1 MKLTVKKPNLR
12 NAGARKSVKPLVK
25 LAKIAK
31 LAKPAHRLAKPAL
44 RLAKPALAA
53 SSRAAKSGVA
63 AIASHAVAAPVA
75 VIARKPSLPG
85 KAAVLAALKKRERLA
100 AAAANSKAFS
110 SSKVFSAPAAR
121 DAKGSP
127 AAAGDATNI
136 VPLPDNADAENE
148 EPTAE
153 ALAKEEEVVVKPV
166 VIEEIRQ
173 AYDGDTAY
181 QLYLKE
187 IGQTALLTIEEE
199 NALAARIKRG
209 DKAARERMIKANL
222 RLVVKIA
229 RDYEGYGV
237 PLLDLISEGNIG
249 LMKGVER
256 FDPTKGAKLSTYSAW
271 WIKQAIKRAL
281 ANQGKTI
288 RLPVHV
294 VDKLFHIRRAE
305 ARLQEAFGREAT
317 DEEIAS
323 ELDTTPDKIRELRTA
338 SQRPASLEAP
348 LGYDSDNR
356 VADVVADENAED
368 PYDQLEGK
376 ANTAMLREVMKDL
389 DPREV
394 TILRYRFGLDGDDE
408 KTLEEVGRKFGLTRE
423 RIRQIQ
429 EIALKKLR
437 KKIEKMEQQR
447 QAA

>member
-1 MKLTVKKPNLR
+1 MKRQMLLTLKKKKTGR
-12 NAGARKSVKPLVK
+12 NQPIKVAKLPSRRARARRIPPAEQQSRSASPAAPAVVSLPQTKPLVHDPEYVK
-25 LAKIAK
+25 G
-31 LAKPAHRLAKPAL
+31 PADSTQVPAL
-44 RLAKPALAA
+44 
-53 SSRAAKSGVA
+53 
-63 AIASHAVAAPVA
+63 
-75 VIARKPSLPG
+75 
-85 KAAVLAALKKRERLA
+85 
-100 AAAANSKAFS
+100 
-110 SSKVFSAPAAR
+110 
-121 DAKGSP
+121 
-127 AAAGDATNI
+127 
-136 VPLPDNADAENE
+136 
-148 EPTAE
+148 
-153 ALAKEEEVVVKPV
+153 
-166 VIEEIRQ
+166 
-173 AYDGDTAY
+173 
-181 QLYLKE
+181 QLYLRE
-187 IGQTALLTIEEE
+187 IGQVKLLTPKEEIE
-199 NALAARIKRG
+199 LAKRIKKG
-209 DKAARERMIKANL
+209 DEQAREHMIKANL

-229 RDYEGYGV
+229 RDYDGLGV

-317 DEEIAS
+317 DDEIAS
-323 ELDTTPDKIRELRTA
+323 ELDTTSDKIRELRTA

-368 PYDQLEGK
+368 PYDELEGK

-429 EIALKKLR
+429 EIALKK
-437 KKIEKMEQQR
+437 
-447 QAA
+447 

>member
-1 MKLTVKKPNLR
+1 MKLKLKNASRTRKSLAPKGIKLMKRSVGRHSAKVEVVKARVVAVRPAKKPALPGK
-12 NAGARKSVKPLVK
+12 GAVLVALK
-25 LAKIAK
+25 KKERAAELAK
-31 LAKPAHRLAKPAL
+31 LAAKAPSTML
-44 RLAKPALAA
+44 
-53 SSRAAKSGVA
+53 VT
-63 AIASHAVAAPVA
+63 APVT
-75 VIARKPSLPG
+75 
-85 KAAVLAALKKRERLA
+85 
-100 AAAANSKAFS
+100 
-110 SSKVFSAPAAR
+110 PAA
-121 DAKGSP
+121 GQ
-127 AAAGDATNI
+127 NI
-136 VPLPDNADAENE
+136 VPLPENFDPENE
-148 EPTAE
+148 EPTQE
-153 ALAKEEEVVVKPV
+153 ALAKEEEVKPV
-166 VIEEIRQ
+166 TIEEIRQ

-317 DEEIAS
+317 DEEIAG
-323 ELDTTPDKIRELRTA
+323 ELDTTPEKIRELRTA

-356 VADVVADENAED
+356 VADVVADDNAED
-368 PYDQLEGK
+368 PYEELEGK

-447 QAA
+447 KAA

>member
-1 MKLTVKKPNLR
+1 MKLKVKKAPKTKK
-12 NAGARKSVKPLVK
+12 AKVAAAAVKVARRVAAP
-25 LAKIAK
+25 AK
-31 LAKPAHRLAKPAL
+31 LALVKARVVAMRPAKKPAL
-44 RLAKPALAA
+44 
-53 SSRAAKSGVA
+53 
-63 AIASHAVAAPVA
+63 
-75 VIARKPSLPG
+75 PG
-85 KAAVLAALKKRERLA
+85 KGAVLVALKKKESAARLA
-100 AAAANSKAFS
+100 SMAAAEQARRSTPVISK
-110 SSKVFSAPAAR
+110 SASAAHATEPAEG
-121 DAKGSP
+121 K
-127 AAAGDATNI
+127 I
-136 VPLPDNADAENE
+136 VPLPDPNADAENE
-148 EPTAE
+148 EPTQE
-153 ALAKEEEVVVKPV
+153 ALAKVEQEDVRPPAAPEEV
-166 VIEEIRQ
+166 IRH

-187 IGQTALLTIEEE
+187 IGQTALLTIDEE
-199 NALAARIKRG
+199 NALAARIKKG

-256 FDPTKGAKLSTYSAW
+256 FDPSKGAKLSTYSAW

-323 ELDTTPDKIRELRTA
+323 ELDTTSEKIRELRTA

-368 PYDQLEGK
+368 PYDELEGK

-437 KKIEKMEQQR
+437 KKIEKLEQQR
-447 QAA
+447 KAA

>member
-1 MKLTVKKPNLR
+1 MKLKSKKLSKTDT
-12 NAGARKSVKPLVK
+12 RKPKAASKVAVVAKTRSITAAK
-25 LAKIAK
+25 AKIAK
-31 LAKPAHRLAKPAL
+31 PAAKPAATSKAAPPKRGVVAKRDHKPAPVQ
-44 RLAKPALAA
+44 AKT
-53 SSRAAKSGVA
+53 AK
-63 AIASHAVAAPVA
+63 
-75 VIARKPSLPG
+75 
-85 KAAVLAALKKRERLA
+85 
-100 AAAANSKAFS
+100 
-110 SSKVFSAPAAR
+110 
-121 DAKGSP
+121 KG
-127 AAAGDATNI
+127 
-136 VPLPDNADAENE
+136 AE
-148 EPTAE
+148 
-153 ALAKEEEVVVKPV
+153 PV
-166 VIEEIRQ
+166 VIQVPDETMTIPEILETQETVDIFGDQIQSDANPANGDANGVTAVVVQEEPSAADLAEEDVIVAKLREVTPP
-173 AYDGDTAY
+173 APVVAEERGSYDGDTAY

-187 IGQTALLTIEEE
+187 IGQHKLLTIEEE
-199 NALAARIKRG
+199 NELAARIKKG
-209 DKAARERMIKANL
+209 DAAARERMINANL

-256 FDPTKGAKLSTYSAW
+256 FDPSKGAKLSTYSAW

-305 ARLQEAFGREAT
+305 ARLQEILGREPT
-317 DEEIAS
+317 DDEIAE
-323 ELDTTPDKIRELRTA
+323 ELDSTPEKIRELRAA

-348 LGYDSDNR
+348 LGHDSDNR

-368 PYDQLEGK
+368 PYDQVEEK
-376 ANTAMLREVMKDL
+376 ANSAMLKDLLKDL

-394 TILRYRFGLDGDDE
+394 TILRYRFGLDGDEE

-437 KKIEKMEQQR
+437 KKIDKLEAVR
-447 QAA
+447 RAA

>member
-1 MKLTVKKPNLR
+1 MKLKKKNTAVSRRTTLKVAKRQAKAPVR
-12 NAGARKSVKPLVK
+12 AVAPAGHRRVKPVN
-25 LAKIAK
+25 
-31 LAKPAHRLAKPAL
+31 R
-44 RLAKPALAA
+44 
-53 SSRAAKSGVA
+53 
-63 AIASHAVAAPVA
+63 VAAP
-75 VIARKPSLPG
+75 RKS
-85 KAAVLAALKKRERLA
+85 AVLVALKKREA
-100 AAAANSKAFS
+100 AAKSRPVSTPLPAKNRMPEAGKNILRVPPT
-110 SSKVFSAPAAR
+110 VFEQPPAPVEAE
-121 DAKGSP
+121 D
-127 AAAGDATNI
+127 AAA
-136 VPLPDNADAENE
+136 E
-148 EPTAE
+148 EPTQE
-153 ALAKEEEVVVKPV
+153 ALAKAEQESKPV
-166 VIEEIRQ
+166 TMEEIRQ

-187 IGQTALLTIEEE
+187 IGQTPLLTIQEE
-199 NALAARIKRG
+199 NELAAKIKRG

-256 FDPTKGAKLSTYSAW
+256 FDPAKGAKLSTYSAW

-305 ARLQEAFGREAT
+305 ARLQEVFGREPT
-317 DEEIAS
+317 DDEIAE
-323 ELDTTPDKIRELRTA
+323 ELDTTPEKIRELRTA

-356 VADVVADENAED
+356 VADVVADENAEN
-368 PYDQLEGK
+368 PYDELEGK
-376 ANTAMLREVMKDL
+376 ANTSMLRQVMKEL
-389 DPREV
+389 DPREL
-394 TILRYRFGLDGDDE
+394 TILRYRFGLDGDEE

-429 EIALKKLR
+429 EIALKKLK
-437 KKIEKMEQQR
+437 KKIDKLD
-447 QAA
+447 QARKAA

>member
-1 MKLTVKKPNLR
+1 MKLKVKKAPKTKK
-12 NAGARKSVKPLVK
+12 ATQAASVAKLVRR
-25 LAKIAK
+25 AVAPAK
-31 LAKPAHRLAKPAL
+31 LALVAMRPTRKPAL
-44 RLAKPALAA
+44 
-53 SSRAAKSGVA
+53 
-63 AIASHAVAAPVA
+63 
-75 VIARKPSLPG
+75 PG
-85 KAAVLAALKKRERLA
+85 KGAVLVALKKKESVARR
-100 AAAANSKAFS
+100 S
-110 SSKVFSAPAAR
+110 SPLGLRPMPVIAPVVE
-121 DAKGSP
+121 D
-127 AAAGDATNI
+127 NI
-136 VPLPDNADAENE
+136 VPLPGASEEPENE
-148 EPTAE
+148 EPSQE
-153 ALAKEEEVVVKPV
+153 ALAKVEQEDVRPVVV
-166 VIEEIRQ
+166 EEIRQ

-199 NALAARIKRG
+199 NYLAARIKKG

-256 FDPTKGAKLSTYSAW
+256 FDPAKGAKLSTYSAW

-317 DEEIAS
+317 DEEIAA

-356 VADVVADENAED
+356 VADVVADDNAED

-437 KKIEKMEQQR
+437 KKIEKLEQQR
-447 QAA
+447 KAA

>member
-1 MKLTVKKPNLR
+1 MMNLSLGSQIMKLKLKNALKVRTPAPAKAVVKR
-12 NAGARKSVKPLVK
+12 RAVKPARIEVIKARVVAVRPPAKAVLPKKNSVL
-25 LAKIAK
+25 LALKKKEAK
-31 LAKPAHRLAKPAL
+31 LALVQRSAVKSSIIPKPLNAR
-44 RLAKPALAA
+44 
-53 SSRAAKSGVA
+53 
-63 AIASHAVAAPVA
+63 PV
-75 VIARKPSLPG
+75 S
-85 KAAVLAALKKRERLA
+85 E
-100 AAAANSKAFS
+100 
-110 SSKVFSAPAAR
+110 
-121 DAKGSP
+121 
-127 AAAGDATNI
+127 TNI
-136 VPLPDNADAENE
+136 VQLPDPNIDPENE
-148 EPTAE
+148 EPTQE
-153 ALAKEEEVVVKPV
+153 ALAKVEQEDAKPV
-166 VIEEIRQ
+166 VVEEIRQ

-187 IGQTALLTIEEE
+187 IGQTPLLTIEEE
-199 NALAARIKRG
+199 NALAARIKKG

-305 ARLQEAFGREAT
+305 ARLQEAFGREAS

-368 PYDQLEGK
+368 PYSELEGK
-376 ANTAMLREVMKDL
+376 ANTAMLRQVMKDL

-437 KKIEKMEQQR
+437 KKIEKLEQQK

>member
-1 MKLTVKKPNLR
+1 MKLKLKK
-12 NAGARKSVKPLVK
+12 ASGARRTA
-25 LAKIAK
+25 LAKASARVVKHSSLLPVRVIKAK
-31 LAKPAHRLAKPAL
+31 VLAIRP
-44 RLAKPALAA
+44 
-53 SSRAAKSGVA
+53 
-63 AIASHAVAAPVA
+63 
-75 VIARKPSLPG
+75 ARKPALPG
-85 KAAVLAALKKRERLA
+85 KAAVLAAVKKKQRAEQDRTSRIRLPLVPAKPEGTQKSTPLA
-100 AAAANSKAFS
+100 AE
-110 SSKVFSAPAAR
+110 
-121 DAKGSP
+121 G
-127 AAAGDATNI
+127 NI
-136 VPLPDNADAENE
+136 VRMPENADAEMSENE

-153 ALAKEEEVVVKPV
+153 ALAKEKEIEVKPV

-187 IGQTALLTIEEE
+187 IGQTPLLTIEEE
-199 NALAARIKRG
+199 NYLAARIKKG

-317 DEEIAS
+317 DEEIAA

-368 PYDQLEGK
+368 PYNELEGK

-437 KKIEKMEQQR
+437 KKIEKLEQQR

>member
-1 MKLTVKKPNLR
+1 MKLKQKKAPIVRKALSAKVAKR
-12 NAGARKSVKPLVK
+12 SNATKSPTKFSLIKARVV
-25 LAKIAK
+25 AVR
-31 LAKPAHRLAKPAL
+31 PARKPAL
-44 RLAKPALAA
+44 
-53 SSRAAKSGVA
+53 
-63 AIASHAVAAPVA
+63 
-75 VIARKPSLPG
+75 PG
-85 KAAVLAALKKRERLA
+85 KGAVLVALKKKERA
-100 AAAANSKAFS
+100 AEVAKLTL
-110 SSKVFSAPAAR
+110 KKAPADVKALNVK
-121 DAKGSP
+121 APQSAETP
-127 AAAGDATNI
+127 AGNI
-136 VPLPDNADAENE
+136 VPLPENPDPENE

-153 ALAKEEEVVVKPV
+153 VLSQEKEVKPV
-166 VIEEIRQ
+166 TMEEIRQ

-199 NALAARIKRG
+199 NYLAARIKKG

-317 DEEIAS
+317 DDEIAG
-323 ELDTTPDKIRELRTA
+323 ELDTTSEKIRELRTA

-356 VADVVADENAED
+356 VADVVADENADD
-368 PYDQLEGK
+368 PYAELEGK

-437 KKIEKMEQQR
+437 KKIEKLEQQR

>member
-1 MKLTVKKPNLR
+1 MKLKQKKAPNVRKALSAKVAKR
-12 NAGARKSVKPLVK
+12 SKATKSPAKFSLIKARVV
-25 LAKIAK
+25 AVR
-31 LAKPAHRLAKPAL
+31 PARKPAL
-44 RLAKPALAA
+44 
-53 SSRAAKSGVA
+53 
-63 AIASHAVAAPVA
+63 
-75 VIARKPSLPG
+75 PG
-85 KAAVLAALKKRERLA
+85 KGAVLVALKKKERA
-100 AAAANSKAFS
+100 AEVAKLDL
-110 SSKVFSAPAAR
+110 KKAPAGL
-121 DAKGSP
+121 DAIVAKAPGMETSEVP
-127 AAAGDATNI
+127 AGNI
-136 VPLPDNADAENE
+136 VPLPENLDSENE

-153 ALAKEEEVVVKPV
+153 VLSQEKEVKPV
-166 VIEEIRQ
+166 TMEEIRQ

-199 NALAARIKRG
+199 NHLAARIKKG

-317 DEEIAS
+317 DDEIAG
-323 ELDTTPDKIRELRTA
+323 ELDTTSEKIRELRTA

-356 VADVVADENAED
+356 VADVVADENADD
-368 PYDQLEGK
+368 PYAELEGK

-437 KKIEKMEQQR
+437 KKIEKLEQQR

>member
-1 MKLTVKKPNLR
+1 MKLKLKKASVVRKVTPAKAKAVKGSALLPVRVIK
-12 NAGARKSVKPLVK
+12 
-25 LAKIAK
+25 AKV
-31 LAKPAHRLAKPAL
+31 L
-44 RLAKPALAA
+44 
-53 SSRAAKSGVA
+53 GV
-63 AIASHAVAAPVA
+63 HP
-75 VIARKPSLPG
+75 ARKPALPG
-85 KAAVLAALKKRERLA
+85 KAAVLAALKKKQRAEQERLA
-100 AAAANSKAFS
+100 RVSLVATKPVTAVENG
-110 SSKVFSAPAAR
+110 PAHR
-121 DAKGSP
+121 NGTVP
-127 AAAGDATNI
+127 AGNI
-136 VPLPDNADAENE
+136 VQMPENGEEAAESE

-153 ALAKEEEVVVKPV
+153 ALAKEVDVKPV
-166 VIEEIRQ
+166 TIEEIRQ

-187 IGQTALLTIEEE
+187 IGQTPLLTIEEE
-199 NALAARIKRG
+199 NYLAARIKKG

-317 DEEIAS
+317 DDEIAS
-323 ELDTTPDKIRELRTA
+323 ELDTTSDKIRELRTA

-368 PYDQLEGK
+368 PYDELEGK

-437 KKIEKMEQQR
+437 KKIEKLEQQR

>member
-1 MKLTVKKPNLR
+1 MSVMVPRVNSVEREHMKLKQKKAPNVRKALSLKVAKR
-12 NAGARKSVKPLVK
+12 GNPTKSPTKQVSLIKARVV
-25 LAKIAK
+25 AVR
-31 LAKPAHRLAKPAL
+31 PARKPAL
-44 RLAKPALAA
+44 
-53 SSRAAKSGVA
+53 
-63 AIASHAVAAPVA
+63 
-75 VIARKPSLPG
+75 PG
-85 KAAVLAALKKRERLA
+85 KGAVLVALKKKERA
-100 AAAANSKAFS
+100 AEVAKLELKKAPQPVVTTDTS
-110 SSKVFSAPAAR
+110 ETAVTMPA
-121 DAKGSP
+121 G
-127 AAAGDATNI
+127 NI
-136 VPLPDNADAENE
+136 VPLPENFDPENE
-148 EPTAE
+148 EPTQE
-153 ALAKEEEVVVKPV
+153 ALQAQEKEAKPV
-166 VIEEIRQ
+166 TMEEIRQ

-199 NALAARIKRG
+199 NALAARIKKG

-317 DEEIAS
+317 DDEIAG

-356 VADVVADENAED
+356 VADVVADENADD
-368 PYDQLEGK
+368 PYDELEGK

-437 KKIEKMEQQR
+437 KKIEKLEQQR

>member
-1 MKLTVKKPNLR
+1 MLPSGKLSVERENMKLKQKKAPNVRRALSAKVSKR
-12 NAGARKSVKPLVK
+12 SKAMKASPKLSLIKARVVAVRPARKPALPGKGAVLVALKKKERAAATASLEITRAPAAVKPLLTK
-25 LAKIAK
+25 ESAAT
-31 LAKPAHRLAKPAL
+31 PAMPA
-44 RLAKPALAA
+44 
-53 SSRAAKSGVA
+53 G
-63 AIASHAVAAPVA
+63 
-75 VIARKPSLPG
+75 
-85 KAAVLAALKKRERLA
+85 
-100 AAAANSKAFS
+100 
-110 SSKVFSAPAAR
+110 
-121 DAKGSP
+121 
-127 AAAGDATNI
+127 NI
-136 VPLPDNADAENE
+136 VPLPENFDPENE
-148 EPTAE
+148 EPTQE
-153 ALAKEEEVVVKPV
+153 VLSQEKEVKPV
-166 VIEEIRQ
+166 TMEEIRQ

-199 NALAARIKRG
+199 NMLAARIKRG

-323 ELDTTPDKIRELRTA
+323 ELDTTSEKIRELRTA

-356 VADVVADENAED
+356 VADVVADENADD
-368 PYDQLEGK
+368 PYIELEGK

-437 KKIEKMEQQR
+437 KKIEKLEQQR

>member
-1 MKLTVKKPNLR
+1 MKLKLKKASGTRKTASAKVVERPVSR
-12 NAGARKSVKPLVK
+12 AMVAAGRAALVPSRALSVKTP
-25 LAKIAK
+25 AKVRVI
-31 LAKPAHRLAKPAL
+31 KPRVVEVRP
-44 RLAKPALAA
+44 
-53 SSRAAKSGVA
+53 
-63 AIASHAVAAPVA
+63 
-75 VIARKPSLPG
+75 ARKPALPG
-85 KAAVLAALKKRERLA
+85 KAAVLAALRRKERAQRLA
-100 AAAANSKAFS
+100 LDEAKARAVAATPVIAKQED
-110 SSKVFSAPAAR
+110 APVVE
-121 DAKGSP
+121 S
-127 AAAGDATNI
+127 NI
-136 VPLPDNADAENE
+136 VPLPENMDPENE
-148 EPTAE
+148 EPTQE
-153 ALAKEEEVVVKPV
+153 ALAKETDVHPV
-166 VIEEIRQ
+166 TMEDIRQ

-323 ELDTTPDKIRELRTA
+323 ELDTTPEKIRELRTA

-356 VADVVADENAED
+356 VADVVADDKAED
-368 PYDQLEGK
+368 PYDELEGK

-437 KKIEKMEQQR
+437 KKIEKLEQQ
-447 QAA
+447 QKAA

>member
-1 MKLTVKKPNLR
+1 MKVLRKK
-12 NAGARKSVKPLVK
+12 AV
-25 LAKIAK
+25 AKH
-31 LAKPAHRLAKPAL
+31 KPAP
-44 RLAKPALAA
+44 
-53 SSRAAKSGVA
+53 
-63 AIASHAVAAPVA
+63 
-75 VIARKPSLPG
+75 RKG
-85 KAAVLAALKKRERLA
+85 KAAAKRVVKASLAPIRAVKSLALMPVRKDLARKALIRKNLHAKLLAEKSRKAVPAPDIESRLHVLANPVPSPEQKIVPMPD
-100 AAAANSKAFS
+100 ANEE
-110 SSKVFSAPAAR
+110 VEPAA
-121 DAKGSP
+121 
-127 AAAGDATNI
+127 
-136 VPLPDNADAENE
+136 E
-148 EPTAE
+148 E
-153 ALAKEEEVVVKPV
+153 LAKVEQETKPV
-166 VIEEIRQ
+166 TMEEIRQ

-187 IGQTALLTIEEE
+187 IGQTPLLTIQQE
-199 NALAARIKRG
+199 NELAARIKKG
-209 DKAARERMIKANL
+209 DKAAREQMIKANL

-256 FDPTKGAKLSTYSAW
+256 FDPSKGAKLSTYSAW

-317 DEEIAS
+317 DDEIAE
-323 ELDTTPDKIRELRTA
+323 ELDTTPEKIRELRTA

-368 PYDQLEGK
+368 PYRELEDK
-376 ANTAMLREVMKDL
+376 ANTGMLREVMKDL

-437 KKIEKMEQQR
+437 KKIEKLEAQR
-447 QAA
+447 KAA

>member
-1 MKLTVKKPNLR
+1 MKVVRKK
-12 NAGARKSVKPLVK
+12 AQAVKSVKKTAVR
-25 LAKIAK
+25 
-31 LAKPAHRLAKPAL
+31 KPAPA
-44 RLAKPALAA
+44 
-53 SSRAAKSGVA
+53 AAKSVKTTKSTPKRRQPAPARKNVKAIVA
-63 AIASHAVAAPVA
+63 QAKKNARAKALEMPPTPSREQEVIPPAELENTAATAIADGKIVQ
-75 VIARKPSLPG
+75 LPTD
-85 KAAVLAALKKRERLA
+85 ADFED
-100 AAAANSKAFS
+100 SE
-110 SSKVFSAPAAR
+110 PAQ
-121 DAKGSP
+121 
-127 AAAGDATNI
+127 
-136 VPLPDNADAENE
+136 E
-148 EPTAE
+148 E
-153 ALAKEEEVVVKPV
+153 LAKVEAETKPV
-166 VIEEIRQ
+166 TIEEIRQ

-187 IGQTALLTIEEE
+187 IGQTALLTIEQE
-199 NALAARIKRG
+199 NDLAAKIKKG
-209 DKAARERMIKANL
+209 DKAAREQMIKANL

-317 DEEIAS
+317 DDEIAS
-323 ELDTTPDKIRELRTA
+323 ELDTTSDKIRELRQA

-368 PYDQLEGK
+368 PYDELEGK
-376 ANTAMLREVMKDL
+376 ANSNMLREVMKDL

-394 TILRYRFGLDGDDE
+394 TILRYRFGLDGDEE

-437 KKIEKMEQQR
+437 KKIEKLEAQR
-447 QAA
+447 KAA

>member
-1 MKLTVKKPNLR
+1 MKLKLKKTPR
-12 NAGARKSVKPLVK
+12 NRKIATQKV
-25 LAKIAK
+25 KIAK
-31 LAKPAHRLAKPAL
+31 RPRAVSAPKLEVIKARVVAVRPAKKPAL
-44 RLAKPALAA
+44 
-53 SSRAAKSGVA
+53 
-63 AIASHAVAAPVA
+63 
-75 VIARKPSLPG
+75 PG
-85 KAAVLAALKKRERLA
+85 KGAVLVALKKKERAAELAKLA
-100 AAAANSKAFS
+100 ANAPSKMLPMVTAPTT
-110 SSKVFSAPAAR
+110 APAS
-121 DAKGSP
+121 GE
-127 AAAGDATNI
+127 NI
-136 VPLPDNADAENE
+136 VPLPENFDPENE
-148 EPTAE
+148 EPTQE
-153 ALAKEEEVVVKPV
+153 ALAKEEEVKPV
-166 VIEEIRQ
+166 TIEEIRQ

-187 IGQTALLTIEEE
+187 IGQTALLTIAED
-199 NALAARIKRG
+199 NALAARNTRG

-317 DEEIAS
+317 DEEIAG
-323 ELDTTPDKIRELRTA
+323 ELDTTAEKIRELRTA

-356 VADVVADENAED
+356 VADVVADDNAED
-368 PYDQLEGK
+368 PYEELEGK

-394 TILRYRFGLDGDDE
+394 TILRYRFGLDGDEE

-447 QAA
+447 KAA

>member
-1 MKLTVKKPNLR
+1 MKLKQKKAPIVRKALSAKVAKRSNATKSPTKFSLIKARVVALR
-12 NAGARKSVKPLVK
+12 PAR
-25 LAKIAK
+25 
-31 LAKPAHRLAKPAL
+31 KPAL
-44 RLAKPALAA
+44 
-53 SSRAAKSGVA
+53 
-63 AIASHAVAAPVA
+63 
-75 VIARKPSLPG
+75 PG
-85 KAAVLAALKKRERLA
+85 KGAVLVALKKKERA
-100 AAAANSKAFS
+100 AE
-110 SSKVFSAPAAR
+110 V
-121 DAKGSP
+121 AKLTLKKSP
-127 AAAGDATNI
+127 ADVKALSVKAPQSAETPAGNI
-136 VPLPDNADAENE
+136 VPLPENSDPENE

-153 ALAKEEEVVVKPV
+153 VLSQEKEVKPV
-166 VIEEIRQ
+166 TMEEIRQ

-199 NALAARIKRG
+199 NYLAARIKKG

-317 DEEIAS
+317 DDEIAG
-323 ELDTTPDKIRELRTA
+323 ELDTTSEKIRELRTA

-356 VADVVADENAED
+356 VADVVADENADD
-368 PYDQLEGK
+368 PYAELEGK

-437 KKIEKMEQQR
+437 KKIEKLEQQR

>member
-1 MKLTVKKPNLR
+1 MKVLRKK
-12 NAGARKSVKPLVK
+12 AA
-25 LAKIAK
+25 AK
-31 LAKPAHRLAKPAL
+31 RKPAL
-44 RLAKPALAA
+44 LKAAIKRAVKARFSRAKVVKTLALMPIRKSIGAKAVKALVLKSRKAVPAPVLKKPELHVLKSPVPAPDQKIVQMPDPNEEVEPAAEELAK
-53 SSRAAKSGVA
+53 V
-63 AIASHAVAAPVA
+63 
-75 VIARKPSLPG
+75 
-85 KAAVLAALKKRERLA
+85 EQE
-100 AAAANSKAFS
+100 
-110 SSKVFSAPAAR
+110 
-121 DAKGSP
+121 
-127 AAAGDATNI
+127 T
-136 VPLPDNADAENE
+136 
-148 EPTAE
+148 
-153 ALAKEEEVVVKPV
+153 KPV
-166 VIEEIRQ
+166 TMEEIRQ

-187 IGQTALLTIEEE
+187 IGQTPLLTIAQE
-199 NALAARIKRG
+199 NDLAAKIKKG
-209 DKAARERMIKANL
+209 DKAAREQMIKANL

-256 FDPTKGAKLSTYSAW
+256 FDPSKGAKLSTYSAW

-317 DEEIAS
+317 DDEIAE
-323 ELDTTPDKIRELRTA
+323 ELDTTPEKIRELRTA

-368 PYDQLEGK
+368 PYRELEDK
-376 ANTAMLREVMKDL
+376 ANTRMLREVMKDL

-437 KKIEKMEQQR
+437 KKIEKLEAQR
-447 QAA
+447 KAA

>member
-1 MKLTVKKPNLR
+1 MKLKLKK
-12 NAGARKSVKPLVK
+12 ASVARKSAP
-25 LAKIAK
+25 AKV
-31 LAKPAHRLAKPAL
+31 
-44 RLAKPALAA
+44 
-53 SSRAAKSGVA
+53 SVRAAKRS
-63 AIASHAVAAPVA
+63 SLLPVR
-75 VIARKPSLPG
+75 VIKAKVLGIRPVPSVPSVRKPALPG
-85 KAAVLAALKKRERLA
+85 KAAVLAALKKKQRLEEERLA
-100 AAAANSKAFS
+100 RMAITGQKT
-110 SSKVFSAPAAR
+110 PAQ
-121 DAKGSP
+121 P
-127 AAAGDATNI
+127 QAGTTQGNI
-136 VPLPDNADAENE
+136 VQMPENGDGGEGSENE

-153 ALAKEEEVVVKPV
+153 VLAKETEVKPV
-166 VIEEIRQ
+166 TIEEIRQ

-187 IGQTALLTIEEE
+187 IGQTPLLTIEEE
-199 NALAARIKRG
+199 NYLAARIKKG

-323 ELDTTPDKIRELRTA
+323 ELDTTSDKIRELRTA

-368 PYDQLEGK
+368 PYDELEGK

-437 KKIEKMEQQR
+437 KKIEKLEQQR

>member
-1 MKLTVKKPNLR
+1 MPPQPN
-12 NAGARKSVKPLVK
+12 S
-25 LAKIAK
+25 
-31 LAKPAHRLAKPAL
+31 
-44 RLAKPALAA
+44 
-53 SSRAAKSGVA
+53 
-63 AIASHAVAAPVA
+63 
-75 VIARKPSLPG
+75 
-85 KAAVLAALKKRERLA
+85 
-100 AAAANSKAFS
+100 
-110 SSKVFSAPAAR
+110 
-121 DAKGSP
+121 
-127 AAAGDATNI
+127 AAAGTNI
-136 VPLPDNADAENE
+136 VPLPENFDPENE
-148 EPTAE
+148 EPTQE
-153 ALAKEEEVVVKPV
+153 ALAKEEEVKPV
-166 VIEEIRQ
+166 TIEEIRQ

-305 ARLQEAFGREAT
+305 ARLQEAFGREAS

-323 ELDTTPDKIRELRTA
+323 ELDTTPEKIRELRTA

-356 VADVVADENAED
+356 VADVVADDNAED
-368 PYDQLEGK
+368 PYEELEGK

-447 QAA
+447 KAA

>member
-1 MKLTVKKPNLR
+1 
-12 NAGARKSVKPLVK
+12 
-25 LAKIAK
+25 
-31 LAKPAHRLAKPAL
+31 
-44 RLAKPALAA
+44 
-53 SSRAAKSGVA
+53 
-63 AIASHAVAAPVA
+63 
-75 VIARKPSLPG
+75 
-85 KAAVLAALKKRERLA
+85 VLATLKKKQRAEQDRLLA
-100 AAAANSKAFS
+100 MASA
-110 SSKVFSAPAAR
+110 KVLAP
-121 DAKGSP
+121 GSQAQP
-127 AAAGDATNI
+127 NAHGNI
-136 VPLPDNADAENE
+136 VQMPENAETAEGAENE
-148 EPTAE
+148 EPSAE
-153 ALAKEEEVVVKPV
+153 VLAKETEVKPV
-166 VIEEIRQ
+166 TIEEIRQ

-187 IGQTALLTIEEE
+187 IGQTPLLTIEEE
-199 NALAARIKRG
+199 NYLAARIKKG

-323 ELDTTPDKIRELRTA
+323 ELDTTSDKIRELRTA

-368 PYDQLEGK
+368 PYDELEGK

-437 KKIEKMEQQR
+437 KKIEKLEQQR

>member
-1 MKLTVKKPNLR
+1 MKLKVKKATKTKKATSAALT
-12 NAGARKSVKPLVK
+12 
-25 LAKIAK
+25 AKVAQRSAAPAK
-31 LAKPAHRLAKPAL
+31 LAVIKARVTATRNLRKPAL
-44 RLAKPALAA
+44 PGKGAVLVALKKKESAARELAA
-53 SSRAAKSGVA
+53 AKAAQ
-63 AIASHAVAAPVA
+63 AVAAPA
-75 VIARKPSLPG
+75 MP
-85 KAAVLAALKKRERLA
+85 
-100 AAAANSKAFS
+100 
-110 SSKVFSAPAAR
+110 APAAEETLLV
-121 DAKGSP
+121 G
-127 AAAGDATNI
+127 NI
-136 VPLPDNADAENE
+136 VPLPDQSAEADPENE
-148 EPTAE
+148 EPTQE
-153 ALAKEEEVVVKPV
+153 ALAKVEQEDVRPV
-166 VIEEIRQ
+166 TVEEIRQ

-187 IGQTALLTIEEE
+187 IGQTPLLTIEEE
-199 NALAARIKRG
+199 NALAARIKKG

-256 FDPTKGAKLSTYSAW
+256 FDPSKGAKLSTYSAW

-368 PYDQLEGK
+368 PYDELEGK

-437 KKIEKMEQQR
+437 KKIEKLEQQR
-447 QAA
+447 KAA

>member
-1 MKLTVKKPNLR
+1 MKLKSKKLSKTDT
-12 NAGARKSVKPLVK
+12 RKPKAAKKVAVVAKNRTKSAAK
-25 LAKIAK
+25 AKIVTSV
-31 LAKPAHRLAKPAL
+31 AKPAAK
-44 RLAKPALAA
+44 AKAA
-53 SSRAAKSGVA
+53 PQKRGVA
-63 AIASHAVAAPVA
+63 AKRDRKATPAPV
-75 VIARKPSLPG
+75 
-85 KAAVLAALKKRERLA
+85 KAK
-100 AAAANSKAFS
+100 
-110 SSKVFSAPAAR
+110 SAPAQVVIQVPNETMTIPEILESHETQETVDIFGDQIQS
-121 DAKGSP
+121 DASP
-127 AAAGDATNI
+127 ATGDANGVTA
-136 VPLPDNADAENE
+136 VVVQE
-148 EPTAE
+148 EPSAADLAE
-153 ALAKEEEVVVKPV
+153 EDVIVAKLREVTPPAPV
-166 VIEEIRQ
+166 VAEERGS
-173 AYDGDTAY
+173 YDGDTAY

-187 IGQTALLTIEEE
+187 IGQHKLLTIEEE
-199 NALAARIKRG
+199 NELAARIKKG
-209 DKAARERMIKANL
+209 DAAARERMINANL

-256 FDPTKGAKLSTYSAW
+256 FDPSKGAKLSTYSAW

-305 ARLQEAFGREAT
+305 ARLQEILGREPT
-317 DEEIAS
+317 DDEIAE
-323 ELDTTPDKIRELRTA
+323 ELDSTPEKIRELRAA

-348 LGYDSDNR
+348 LGHDSDNR

-368 PYDQLEGK
+368 PYDQVEEK
-376 ANTAMLREVMKDL
+376 ANSAMLKDLLKDL

-394 TILRYRFGLDGDDE
+394 TILRYRFGLDGDEE

-437 KKIEKMEQQR
+437 KKIDKLEAVR
-447 QAA
+447 RAA

>member
-1 MKLTVKKPNLR
+1 MKLKLKKATV
-12 NAGARKSVKPLVK
+12 ARKTTP
-25 LAKIAK
+25 AKVSLKVAK
-31 LAKPAHRLAKPAL
+31 RSSLLPVRVIKAKVLDIRP
-44 RLAKPALAA
+44 
-53 SSRAAKSGVA
+53 
-63 AIASHAVAAPVA
+63 
-75 VIARKPSLPG
+75 ARKPALPG
-85 KAAVLAALKKRERLA
+85 KAAVLAALKKKERAEHDRLA
-100 AAAANSKAFS
+100 RLAITGKPDEATQENTT
-110 SSKVFSAPAAR
+110 PAQ
-121 DAKGSP
+121 G
-127 AAAGDATNI
+127 NI
-136 VPLPDNADAENE
+136 VPMPGNADAEGSESE

-153 ALAKEEEVVVKPV
+153 ALAKETEVKPV
-166 VIEEIRQ
+166 TIEEIRQ

-187 IGQTALLTIEEE
+187 IGQTPLLTIEEE
-199 NALAARIKRG
+199 NYLAARIKKG

-317 DEEIAS
+317 DDEIAS
-323 ELDTTPDKIRELRTA
+323 ELDTTSDKIRELRTA

-368 PYDQLEGK
+368 PYDELEGK

-437 KKIEKMEQQR
+437 KKIEKLEQQR